1 MYLVC
6 HTVFLVL
13 KLWCAFMVSAV
24 CSYTAVCSLRTPLDV
39 CCLLSRLLLL
49 GGKVCNCENELPAV
63 NLALGYSQRAG
74 GASQVGRDANSV
86 TEAEKLGRWFT
97 SSWEG
102 KCPEMAQLRDIV
114 FLNKLMLEPSGLLA
128 NDRNHNGWPSLW

>member
-1 MYLVC
+1 M
-6 HTVFLVL
+6 
-13 KLWCAFMVSAV
+13 SAA
-24 CSYTAVCSLRTPLDV
+24 CSYNAVCSLSYYCSGV
-39 CCLLSRLLLL
+39 
-49 GGKVCNCENELPAV
+49 KVCNCENELPAV

-86 TEAEKLGRWFT
+86 TEAEKIGRWFT

-128 NDRNHNGWPSLW
+128 NDRNHDGWPSLW